1 MLPRESRSVSITQE
15 KIMKT
20 NLAVAALAI
29 LAISAC
35 STASKVT
42 TAETPAQEPAA
53 SGAQAT
59 PSTETGTISSAEVET
74 SNLTAQLDEMKKQ
87 SVYFDFGEFEVKAE
101 YRELIQRQAEFL
113 KAHANVIVTLE
124 GNADE
129 RGSSEYNLALGDR
142 RANAVRKALE
152 VMGVPDSQI
161 KTVSLG
167 EEHPMLTC
175 HEEQC
180 WKENRRT
187 DFVGKAGP

>member
-1 MLPRESRSVSITQE
+1 
-15 KIMKT
+15 MKT
-20 NLAVAALAI
+20 KLTLAVLAI

-42 TAETPAQEPAA
+42 PAETPAQESAA
-53 SGAQAT
+53 NNAQAT
-59 PSTETGTISSAEVET
+59 PPAETGTVSTAEVET
-74 SNLTAQLDEMKKQ
+74 GDLTAQLDEMKKQ
-87 SVYFDFGEFEVKAE
+87 SVYFDFGETVIKPE
-101 YRELIQRQAEFL
+101 YSGRIQRQAEFL
-113 KAHANVIVTLE
+113 KAHGNVDVTLE

>member
-1 MLPRESRSVSITQE
+1 
-15 KIMKT
+15 MKT
-20 NLAVAALAI
+20 NLVVLALVT

-35 STASKVT
+35 STASKET
-42 TAETPAQEPAA
+42 TAEAPAQEAAA

-87 SVYFDFGEFEVKAE
+87 SVYFDFGEFEVKPE
-101 YRELIQRQAEFL
+101 YRELIQKQAEFL

-124 GNADE
+124 GNTDE

-161 KTVSLG
+161 KAVSLG
-167 EEHPMLTC
+167 EEHPRLTC

-180 WKENRRT
+180 WQENRRT

>member
-1 MLPRESRSVSITQE
+1 
-15 KIMKT
+15 MKT
-20 NLAVAALAI
+20 NLVVLALVT

-35 STASKVT
+35 STASKET
-42 TAETPAQEPAA
+42 TAEAPAQEAAA

-87 SVYFDFGEFEVKAE
+87 SVYFDFGEFEVKPE
-101 YRELIQRQAEFL
+101 YRELIRRQAEFL

-124 GNADE
+124 GNTDE

-152 VMGVPDSQI
+152 VMGVTDSQI
-161 KTVSLG
+161 KSVSLG
-167 EEHPMLTC
+167 EEHPRLTC

-187 DFVGKAGP
+187 DFDGKAGP

>member
-1 MLPRESRSVSITQE
+1 
-15 KIMKT
+15 MKT

-42 TAETPAQEPAA
+42 TAETPAQESAA
-53 SGAQAT
+53 NNAQAT
-59 PSTETGTISSAEVET
+59 PPAETSSISSAEVES
-74 SNLTAQLDEMKKQ
+74 SNLAARLDEMNKQ
-87 SVYFDFGEFEVKAE
+87 SVYFDFGETVIKPE
-101 YRELIQRQAEFL
+101 YHELIQRQAEFM
-113 KAHANVIVTLE
+113 KAHANAVATLQ

-152 VMGVPDSQI
+152 VIGVPDSQI
-161 KTVSLG
+161 RIVSLG
-167 EEHPMLTC
+167 EEHPRLTC

-187 DFVGKAGP
+187 DFVYKAGS

>member
-1 MLPRESRSVSITQE
+1 
-15 KIMKT
+15 MKT
-20 NLAVAALAI
+20 NLAVVVLAT

-35 STASKVT
+35 STASKET
-42 TAETPAQEPAA
+42 TAEAPAQEAA
-53 SGAQAT
+53 ANSAQA
-59 PSTETGTISSAEVET
+59 PGAETNTIRSAEV
-74 SNLTAQLDEMKKQ
+74 SSSDLAAQLDEMQKQ
-87 SVYFDFGEFEVKAE
+87 SVYFDFGETLIKPE
-101 YRELIQRQAEFL
+101 YNGLIQRQAEFM
-113 KAHANVIVTLE
+113 KAHANVVVTLE

-142 RANAVRKALE
+142 RANAVRNALE
-152 VMGVPDSQI
+152 LIGVADSQI

-167 EEHPMLTC
+167 EEHPRQTC

>member
-1 MLPRESRSVSITQE
+1 
-15 KIMKT
+15 MKT
-20 NLAVAALAI
+20 NLAVLALVT

-35 STASKVT
+35 STATKET
-42 TAETPAQEPAA
+42 PAEVPAQEPVAT
-53 SGAQAT
+53 GAQAT
-59 PSTETGTISSAEVET
+59 PTTETGTISSAEVET
-74 SNLTAQLDEMKKQ
+74 SSLTAQLDEMKKQ
-87 SVYFDFGEFEVKAE
+87 SIYFDFGEFEVKPE

-124 GNADE
+124 GNTDE

-152 VMGVPDSQI
+152 VIGVPDSQI
-161 KTVSLG
+161 KSVSLG
-167 EEHPMLTC
+167 EEHPRLTC

-187 DFVGKAGP
+187 DFVGKTANSD

>member
-1 MLPRESRSVSITQE
+1 
-15 KIMKT
+15 MKT
-20 NLAVAALAI
+20 NLAMVVLVS

-35 STASKVT
+35 STAPKVT
-42 TAETPAQEPAA
+42 TVETPAQEAAA

-87 SVYFDFGEFEVKAE
+87 SVYFDFGEFEVKPE

-124 GNADE
+124 GNTDE

-152 VMGVPDSQI
+152 VMSVPDSQI

-167 EEHPMLTC
+167 EEHPRLTC

>member
-1 MLPRESRSVSITQE
+1 
-15 KIMKT
+15 MKT

-35 STASKVT
+35 STTPKVT
-42 TAETPAQEPAA
+42 PAETPAQEPAA
-53 SGAQAT
+53 SGAQTT
-59 PSTETGTISSAEVET
+59 PSTETGTISSPEVET
-74 SNLTAQLDEMKKQ
+74 SNLAGRLDEMQKQ
-87 SVYFDFGEFEVKAE
+87 SVYFDFGEFEVKPE
-101 YRELIQRQAEFL
+101 YRELIQRHAEFL

-124 GNADE
+124 GNTDE

-152 VMGVPDSQI
+152 VMGVPESQI

-167 EEHPMLTC
+167 EEHPRQTC

-180 WKENRRT
+180 WQENRRT
-187 DFVGKAGP
+187 DFVGKEGP

>member
-1 MLPRESRSVSITQE
+1 
-15 KIMKT
+15 MKT
-20 NLAVAALAI
+20 NLATVVLVS

-42 TAETPAQEPAA
+42 TAETPAQEATA
-53 SGAQAT
+53 NNVQAT
-59 PSTETGTISSAEVET
+59 PGAETDTIRSAEVSS
-74 SNLTAQLDEMKKQ
+74 SNLTAQLDEMQKQ
-87 SVYFDFGEFEVKAE
+87 SVYFDFGETAIKPE
-101 YRELIQRQAEFL
+101 YNGLIQRQAEFL
-113 KAHANVIVTLE
+113 KAHANTIVTLE
-124 GNADE
+124 GNTDE

-152 VMGVPDSQI
+152 VMGVPENQI

-167 EEHPMLTC
+167 EEHPRQTC

-187 DFVGKAGP
+187 DFVGKAANGG